1 MKRPLLLALH
11 RYLGLITGAFFLV
24 TAVTG
29 GLMLYKHQI
38 LYAYYPELV
47 AARAEAE
54 RVPDDRGDDLL
65 ALLWTQQGENPLLRV
80 RYPEEGW
87 PFYSATYVSG
97 ELAYLSPT
105 GEKVVSSRGYD
116 NPVTIIFD
124 IHHEWLTGEV
134 GELASGFIHIAVLV
148 LLALGV
154 YAWWPRNW
162 RKSLHLV
169 MRGSAVKVSY
179 SWHRV
184 LGAIS
189 SVALILAVGT
199 GVMMVFY
206 SSVQMVLVNV
216 FGGEVGSI
224 SSVVEPGEKELPWEH
239 LSETINTTLPEGR
252 TRLIGFPTAKDQ
264 ALVVRKRMPGEWH
277 QNGRSFIY
285 INPYTAEAYAVKNDM
300 EAALGNRLTHKI
312 YPLHSAGVGGTPY
325 VVLLA
330 IAGFA
335 PLILVPTG
343 FYLWWWKRRK
353 RLAGM
358 PVK

>member
-11 RYLGLITGAFFLV
+11 RYLGLVTGVFFLV

-38 LYAYYPELV
+38 LYAYYPELA

-54 RVPDDRGDDLL
+54 SVLDAHREDLL
-65 ALLWTQQGENPLLRV
+65 ALLWAQQEKAPLLRV
-80 RYPEEGW
+80 RYPEEDW
-87 PFYSATYVSG
+87 PFYSATYASG
-97 ELAYLSPT
+97 ELAYFSPT
-105 GEKVVSSRGYD
+105 GEKIVSSRGYD
-116 NPVTIIFD
+116 NPITIIFD
-124 IHHEWLTGEV
+124 IHHEWLAGEV
-134 GELASGFIHIAVLV
+134 GELASGVIHIGVLV

-169 MRGSAVKVSY
+169 VRGSAVKMSY

-189 SVALILAVGT
+189 SAVLIVAVGT

-206 SSVQMVLVNV
+206 SSVQTVLVSV
-216 FGGEVGSI
+216 FGGEVISI
-224 SSVVEPGEKELPWEH
+224 SSAVEPGEKVLPWAS
-239 LSETINTTLPEGR
+239 LSGTINRVLPEGR
-252 TRLIGFPTAKDQ
+252 VRLISFPTESDQ

-285 INPYTAEAYAVKNDM
+285 INPYTAAAYAVKNDM
-300 EAALGNRLTHKI
+300 DSALGNQLTHKV

-330 IAGFA
+330 IAGFS

-343 FYLWWWKRRK
+343 FYIWWWKRRK